1 MRGIEYWLPKR
12 EEISPDKE
20 AVVDGERRLTYRQ
33 LNRRVNQL
41 ARALQAQGLAQGDRL
56 AMLSYNSLEC
66 IEVIMASAKLG
77 LTLVP
82 LNWRLTAA
90 ELVFQL
96 GDSGV
101 QSLIFDPELQELA
114 QGILERMSFKR
125 LVVLGREAR
134 MEADP
139 YEALLA
145 ARNDAEPVPD
155 KPVTSESPLIIMYTA
170 GTTGKPKGAVL
181 TQGNCFFNALNLQ
194 VDLEFTSSDRNLV
207 ALPMFHIGG
216 IGLFTLPM
224 LYVGGA
230 VVIQRTF
237 DPAEM
242 LRLFEQENIT
252 VCLVV
257 PAIWLFLIQSPAFDP
272 APLKKARVLMSG
284 GAPLPHSLVEEY
296 HQHGLVLQQGYG
308 MSEAAPSVSTL
319 AKSRALDKIGSVGR
333 VMFNLEARVA
343 DEDGRELPRGEV
355 GELLLKG
362 PNVMLGYWNR
372 PEANQESIKDGWFH
386 TGDLA
391 RMDDEGFLYIVDRK
405 KDMFISGG
413 ENVYPAE
420 VENAIFALEQVAEAA
435 VIGLPDAKWGEV
447 GCAVVAL
454 KEGQSLSPEELTAHL
469 KTCLAKYK
477 IPKKVVFTQ
486 ALPRNAAGKVLKKDL
501 REQYS

>member
-1 MRGIEYWLPKR
+1 MRGIGFWLTKR
-12 EEISPDKE
+12 EEIAPEKE
-20 AVVDGERRLTYRQ
+20 AVVDGGRRLSYRQ
-33 LNRRVNQL
+33 LNRRVNRL

-56 AMLSYNSLEC
+56 ALLSYNSLEC

-77 LTLVP
+77 LLLVP

-90 ELVFQL
+90 ELTFQL

-101 QSLIFDPELQELA
+101 KTLIFDPELQELA
-114 QGILERMSFKR
+114 QGILGRMSFER
-125 LVVLGREAR
+125 LMVLGAEPRLEAR
-134 MEADP
+134 P

-145 ARNDAEPVPD
+145 GQGHEEPVVD
-155 KPVTSESPLIIMYTA
+155 QEITSEAPFIIMYTA

-181 TQGNCFFNALNLQ
+181 TQGNCLYNALNLQ

-224 LYVGGA
+224 LYVGGT
-230 VVIQRTF
+230 VVIQRSF

-242 LRLFEQENIT
+242 IRLFGQENIT

-272 APLKKARVLMSG
+272 APLTKARILMSG
-284 GAPLPHSLVEEY
+284 GAPLPVSLVDEY
-296 HQHGLVLQQGYG
+296 HARGIVLQQGYG
-308 MSEAAPSVSTL
+308 MSEAAPSISTL
-319 AKSRALDKIGSVGR
+319 AKPWALSKKGSVGR
-333 VMFNLEARVA
+333 VMFHLEARVGG
-343 DEDGRELPRGEV
+343 EDCAELPRGEV
-355 GELLLKG
+355 GELLLRG
-362 PNVMLGYWNR
+362 PNVMQGYWNR
-372 PEANQESIKDGWFH
+372 PEANEEAFSGGWFH

-391 RMDDEGFLYIVDRK
+391 RMDDQGFLYMVDRK

-435 VIGLPDAKWGEV
+435 VIGLPDPKWGEV
-447 GCAVVAL
+447 GCAVVVL
-454 KEGQSLSPEELTAHL
+454 KEGQSLQEQEVTAHL

-477 IPKKVVFTQ
+477 IPKKVVFSR
-486 ALPRNAAGKVLKKDL
+486 ALPRNAAGKVLKRNL